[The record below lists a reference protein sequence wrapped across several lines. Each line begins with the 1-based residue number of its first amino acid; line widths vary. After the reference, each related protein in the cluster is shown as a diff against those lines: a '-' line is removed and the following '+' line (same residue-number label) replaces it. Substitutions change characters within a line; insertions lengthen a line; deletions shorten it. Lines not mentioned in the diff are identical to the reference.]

1 MVEETGR
8 LAPIAGDFRWLK
20 ELSDQVLR
28 KAAAFP
34 PPDRLNEKP
43 MKYQSNTLK

>member
-1 MVEETGR
+1 MVDETGR
-8 LAPIAGDFRWLK
+8 LAPIAGDFRWRK

-28 KAAAFP
+28 KAAEK
-34 PPDRLNEKP
+34 PPDRLNKKP